1 MLVAIDCEKTPDADF
16 AVAAEE
22 NIGIAF
28 LRTSVV
34 EI

>member
-16 AVAAEE
+16 AVAAE

-28 LRTSVV
+28 LRTIVV